1 MLFSVWSKGCLM
13 INQNKENSKNQNKVF
28 LGIVFL
34 VVLCA
39 LYFTYASFSL
49 GEPKQKHYT
58 EKQPINLPSDNADAF
73 EIWRKKLE
81 NQNDGIAKR
90 LDFLQKSLL
99 EHKNIAEIKE
109 RENSQLQ
116 ADIHHLKDELQRYK
130 KSQQKTIEVAETQK
144 ISDSPFSF
152 SHETKSPTK
161 KPPLQTVVAERSE
174 TEAKNVKNDIPAG
187 TTVQAVIISSIDAP
201 CGVMSKGDPQPV
213 KLRILDNGHLPK
225 GVMSKL
231 KGGIVL
237 AGGFGDISSER
248 VQMRIER
255 LTLVRSS
262 GDFVETSVAG
272 FVSGEDGK
280 YGVRGCVVDKSGK
293 MVGNAAMSGIFSGLN
308 DYLQSCNFSNRECY
322 CGRCD
327 YCLSYSG
334 GIADA
339 ARSSAYSGVNNAF
352 DRLTEYYIQ
361 RAEQIQPVIQVTA
374 GRIVDITFT
383 HGCSIGDLNIK
394 KEIEKERVEA
404 RDEDYPYFG

>member
-1 MLFSVWSKGCLM
+1 MISK
-13 INQNKENSKNQNKVF
+13 NKENSKNQKNVF

-34 VVLCA
+34 AVASA

-49 GEPKQKHYT
+49 AEKNEKPHV

-90 LDFLQKSLL
+90 LDFLQKSIL
-99 EHKNIAEIKE
+99 EHKSIAEAKE
-109 RENSQLQ
+109 RENGQLQ
-116 ADIHHLKDELQRYK
+116 ADIHNLREELHRYK
-130 KSQQKTIEVAETQK
+130 NSQHQKAEIAEAPK

-152 SHETKSPTK
+152 SYETKSPAK
-161 KPPLQTVVAERSE
+161 KPPLQTIVVEKIE

-187 TTVQAVIISSIDAP
+187 TTVQAVIVSSIDAP

-248 VQMRIER
+248 VLMRIER
-255 LTLVRSS
+255 LTLVRPT
-262 GDFVETSVAG
+262 GDFIETSVAG

-293 MVGNAAMSGIFSGLN
+293 MVGNAAMSGVFSGLN
-308 DYLQSCNFSNRECY
+308 DYLQSCNNSNRECY
-322 CGRCD
+322 CGKCD
-327 YCLSYSG
+327 YCLSYSV
-334 GIADA
+334 GIGDA
-339 ARSSAYSGVNNAF
+339 ARCSAFSGVNNAF